1 MIVPAIAV
9 VPLESTVACV
19 PPESVAVLFPVAVT
33 SLPFMLYEVSAEVLY
48 FLGGLDDVRSGRF
61 RDIGSS
67 IGCNIAFTIQFNGS
81 FPTHNLMD
89 FEAEIVMFPCPSA
102 A

>member
-33 SLPFMLYEVSAEVLY
+33 SLPFMLYEVSAEVLT
-48 FLGGLDDVRSGRF
+48 FWAAWMMSAPAVSEILAAALDV
-61 RDIGSS
+61 I
-67 IGCNIAFTIQFNGS
+67 
-81 FPTHNLMD
+81 L
-89 FEAEIVMFPCPSA
+89 PSLSNSMEVSPRTT
-102 A
+102 